1 LVDSFSKR
9 FRDLESLKA
18 QIQALK
24 ASQHSEQL
32 SRRETETGKAELEY
46 NLRASEYN
54 VEILKNQNENL
65 QTELDLV
72 KKQNSKHRRL
82 CRVLKDKYDVNSKD
96 LASYKEQYKTTTKSL
111 GKRPAPSES
120 LNDSMLIDLNDSI
133 FRDSPVKTDVGTDRV
148 SAKEL
153 ETKARELTEVRG
165 KLEES
170 QLQVKSLEAKL
181 NESMTTAGSGSAAKS
196 QRRQPSRGRPT
207 LKPG

>member
-1 LVDSFSKR
+1 MVDSCSKR

-24 ASQHSEQL
+24 ASQHSEQV
-32 SRRETETGKAELEY
+32 SRREIETGKAELEY

-96 LASYKEQYKTTTKSL
+96 LASYKEQYKTTKSL

-133 FRDSPVKTDVGTDRV
+133 VRDSPVKTDVATDRV

-153 ETKARELTEVRG
+153 ETKAKELTEVRS

-207 LKPG
+207 IKPG